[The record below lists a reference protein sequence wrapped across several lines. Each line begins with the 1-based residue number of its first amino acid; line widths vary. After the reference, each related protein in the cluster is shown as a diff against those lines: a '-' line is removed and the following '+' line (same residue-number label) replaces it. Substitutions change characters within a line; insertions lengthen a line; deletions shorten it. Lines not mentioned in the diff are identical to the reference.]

1 MALLAASLI
10 ALAPAGPARRT
21 ARATTCKPPKYPGS
35 GYFTSLSV
43 TGTSCAQG
51 SKLAIAYY
59 KCRTK
64 TSKSGKCSG
73 GVLGYKCT
81 DKRKSIPTEI
91 DGRVTCKKSKA
102 TIVHTYQ
109 QDT

>member
-1 MALLAASLI
+1 MAFSPI
-10 ALAPAGPARRT
+10 SPAQAT
-21 ARATTCKPPKYPGS
+21 AARATTCKPPKYPGS

-64 TSKSGKCSG
+64 KSVSGKCSG
-73 GVLGYKCT
+73 GVLNYKCT